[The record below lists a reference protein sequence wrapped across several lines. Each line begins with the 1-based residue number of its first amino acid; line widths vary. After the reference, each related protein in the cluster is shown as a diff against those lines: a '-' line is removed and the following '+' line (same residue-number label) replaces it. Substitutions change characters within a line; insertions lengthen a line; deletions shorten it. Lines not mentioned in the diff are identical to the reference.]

1 MSNSLTFLED
11 SAPSAG
17 CVEGPETLEEAG
29 GGDWGSEIR
38 RDEKVWD
45 GGEKEI
51 GD

>member
-1 MSNSLTFLED
+1 MQKRKGGKNE
-11 SAPSAG
+11 
-17 CVEGPETLEEAG
+17 PETLEEAG